1 MAVHAK
7 KVVVFPIAALL
18 LLCHG
23 PAFSQ
28 VGNTDLVA
36 QAKKEGRVSWYT
48 TVSIPESKQ
57 FMDMF
62 EKQYPFIK
70 VDLLRSGSGA
80 LVNRVISEYAA
91 KNYAADVL
99 HGTSSR
105 GGFTVLKQRNI
116 LGRYESPED
125 KYLPAELK
133 DKAGYWASTFQNTF
147 VLAYN
152 KRNVKP
158 DDVPKTYEDL
168 LKPMWKGRQI
178 INDTENF
185 EWFDGLLKFW
195 GRDKGLAYFRRLA
208 QQDQIFQRGAR
219 GRIQLVAAGEAPL
232 TIGYGPH
239 AQSFVNQG
247 APIEWVPLEPVVVIV
262 NTLSIAQRPPHPAAA
277 RLLIDFLLSKAAQL
291 KLREMSRIPSRSD
304 VEADPPRL
312 IKGFKKVIQD
322 IENGELC
329 RRGHGHSAFRIQRPK
344 LGLSSIRRWV
354 SSDRKFAGIVN
365 LPRAFKIEGFQ
376 LSRR

>member
-1 MAVHAK
+1 MEANMKLDVLSMIVFLLVCSIPAHA
-7 KVVVFPIAALL
+7 
-18 LLCHG
+18 
-23 PAFSQ
+23 Q
-28 VGNTDLVA
+28 VSNPDLIA
-36 QAKKEGRVSWYT
+36 QAKKEGRVTWYT

-57 FMDMF
+57 FMDIF

-80 LVNRVISEYAA
+80 LVNRVVSEYAA

-99 HGTSSR
+99 HGMSSR

-116 LGRYESPED
+116 LGRYESPER
-125 KYLPAELK
+125 KYYPAELK
-133 DKAGYWASTFQNTF
+133 DKEGYWASTFQNTF

-158 DDVPKTYEDL
+158 EDVPKTYEDL

-178 INDTENF
+178 INDTDNF

-247 APIEWVPLEPVVVIV
+247 AP
-262 NTLSIAQRPPHPAAA
+262 HPAAA
-277 RLLIDFLLSKAAQL
+277 KLFIDFLFSKPAQL
-291 KLREMSRIPSRSD
+291 KLRELSRIPSRND
-304 VEADPPRL
+304 VDADPPRL
-312 IKGFKKVIQD
+312 IKGFKKVVQD
-322 IENGELC
+322 IENENMAESIKLFQQT
-329 RRGHGHSAFRIQRPK
+329 FRLTP
-344 LGLSSIRRWV
+344 
-354 SSDRKFAGIVN
+354 
-365 LPRAFKIEGFQ
+365 
-376 LSRR
+376 

>member
-1 MAVHAK
+1 MTL
-7 KVVVFPIAALL
+7 KVLTSLVVLLIGSGTALGQVTSPDLIAE
-18 LLCHG
+18 
-23 PAFSQ
+23 
-28 VGNTDLVA
+28 
-36 QAKKEGRVSWYT
+36 AKKEGRVTWYT

-57 FMDMF
+57 IIDMF

-70 VDLLRSGSGA
+70 VDLLRSGSGP
-80 LVNRVISEYAA
+80 LVNRILSEYAA
-91 KNYAADVL
+91 KSYAADVL
-99 HGTSSR
+99 HGMSSR

-116 LGRYESPED
+116 LGRYESPER
-125 KYLPAELK
+125 KNFSAELK
-133 DKAGYWASTFQNTF
+133 DKDGYWASTFQNTF
-147 VLAYN
+147 IMAYN

-158 DDVPKTYEDL
+158 DDVPKTYDDL

-178 INDTENF
+178 INDTDNF

-262 NTLSIAQRPPHPAAA
+262 NTVNIAQRAPHPAAA
-277 RLLIDFLLSKAAQL
+277 KLLIDFLLSKPAQL
-291 KLREMSRIPSRSD
+291 KLRELSRIPSRSD
-304 VEADPPRL
+304 VESDPPRL
-312 IKGFKKVIQD
+312 IKGFKKVVQD
-322 IENGELC
+322 IENDSMAE
-329 RRGHGHSAFRIQRPK
+329 SIK
-344 LGLSSIRRWV
+344 LFHQTFGL
-354 SSDRKFAGIVN
+354 APG
-365 LPRAFKIEGFQ
+365 
-376 LSRR
+376 

>member
-1 MAVHAK
+1 MK
-7 KVVVFPIAALL
+7 TIAQLILSGAILL
-18 LLCHG
+18 NVTT
-23 PAFSQ
+23 AQSQ
-28 VGNTDLVA
+28 VANPELTA
-36 QAKKEGRVSWYT
+36 QAKKEGRVVWYT

-57 FMDMF
+57 FADMF

-80 LVNRVISEYAA
+80 LVNRIVSEYAA
-91 KNYAADVL
+91 KNYSVDVMQ
-99 HGTSSR
+99 GTSSR
-105 GGFTVLKQRNI
+105 GGFTALKQRNI
-116 LGRYESPED
+116 LGRYESPEY
-125 KYLPAELK
+125 KFLAPELK
-133 DKAGYWASTFQNTF
+133 DKNGYWASSFLNSF

-168 LKPMWKGRQI
+168 LKPVWKGRQI

-262 NTLSIAQRPPHPAAA
+262 STTSIAQRPPHPAAA
-277 RLLIDFLLSKAAQL
+277 KLFIDFLFSKTSQL
-291 KLREMSRIPSRSD
+291 KLREMSRIPARSD
-304 VEADPPRL
+304 VDPDPPRL
-312 IKGFKKVIQD
+312 MKGFKRVIQD
-322 IENGELC
+322 LENENMPE
-329 RRGHGHSAFRIQRPK
+329 STK
-344 LGLSSIRRWV
+344 LFQQIFGL
-354 SSDRKFAGIVN
+354 APG
-365 LPRAFKIEGFQ
+365 
-376 LSRR
+376 

>member
-1 MAVHAK
+1 MNQRS
-7 KVVVFPIAALL
+7 FLL
-18 LLCHG
+18 AIVLILCHL
-23 PAFSQ
+23 Q
-28 VGNTDLVA
+28 VTQAQTANPDLIA
-36 QAKKEGRVSWYT
+36 QAKKEGRVTWYT

-70 VDLLRSGSGA
+70 VDLLRSGSGP
-80 LVNRVISEYAA
+80 LVNRIVSEYAA
-91 KNYAADVL
+91 KNYAADIL
-99 HGTSSR
+99 HGMSSR

-116 LGRYESPED
+116 IGRYESPER
-125 KYLPAELK
+125 KFYSAELK
-133 DKAGYWASTFQNTF
+133 DKDGYWSSTFQNTF

-178 INDTENF
+178 INDTDNF

-239 AQSFVNQG
+239 AQSYVNQG
-247 APIEWVPLEPVVVIV
+247 APIEWVALEPVVVIV
-262 NTLSIAQRPPHPAAA
+262 NTVSLAQRAPHPAAA
-277 RLLIDFLLSKAAQL
+277 RLLIDFLLSKAGQV
-291 KLREMSRIPSRSD
+291 KLREMSRIPSRGD
-304 VEADPPRL
+304 VESDPPRL
-312 IKGFKKVIQD
+312 IKGFKKVVQD
-322 IENGELC
+322 IENE
-329 RRGHGHSAFRIQRPK
+329 SMAESIK
-344 LGLSSIRRWV
+344 LFQQTFGLTP
-354 SSDRKFAGIVN
+354 G
-365 LPRAFKIEGFQ
+365 
-376 LSRR
+376 

>member
-1 MAVHAK
+1 MKTIVQWILSVAIMLDVTS
-7 KVVVFPIAALL
+7 AL
-18 LLCHG
+18 
-23 PAFSQ
+23 AQ
-28 VGNTDLVA
+28 VANPDLIG
-36 QAKKEGRVSWYT
+36 QAKKEGRVVWYT

-57 FMDMF
+57 FVDMF
-62 EKQYPFIK
+62 EKQYPFLK

-80 LVNRVISEYAA
+80 LVNRIVSEYAA
-91 KNYAADVL
+91 KNYSVDVMQ
-99 HGTSSR
+99 GTSSR
-105 GGFTVLKQRNI
+105 GGFTALKQRNI
-116 LGRYESPED
+116 IGRYESPEH
-125 KYLPAELK
+125 KFLAPELK
-133 DKAGYWASTFQNTF
+133 DKNGYWASSFLNSF

-168 LKPMWKGRQI
+168 LKPIWKGRQI

-185 EWFDGLLKFW
+185 EWFDGLLKSW

-262 NTLSIAQRPPHPAAA
+262 NTVSIAQRAPHPAAA
-277 RLLIDFLLSKAAQL
+277 RLLIDFLLSKPAQV

-304 VEADPPRL
+304 VDADPPRL
-312 IKGFKKVIQD
+312 IKGFKKVVQD
-322 IENGELC
+322 IENENM
-329 RRGHGHSAFRIQRPK
+329 SESIK
-344 LGLSSIRRWV
+344 LFQQTFGLTT
-354 SSDRKFAGIVN
+354 G
-365 LPRAFKIEGFQ
+365 
-376 LSRR
+376 

>member
-1 MAVHAK
+1 M
-7 KVVVFPIAALL
+7 KVLLRSLFAIVALL
-18 LLCHG
+18 LTA
-23 PAFSQ
+23 PALAQTANS
-28 VGNTDLVA
+28 DLLA
-36 QAKKEGRVSWYT
+36 LEKKEGRVTWYT

-70 VDLLRSGSGA
+70 VDLLRSGSGP
-80 LVNRVISEYAA
+80 LVNRIVGEYAA

-99 HGTSSR
+99 HGMSSR

-116 LGRYESPED
+116 LGRYESPER
-125 KYLPAELK
+125 KYFPAELK
-133 DKAGYWASTFQNTF
+133 DKDGYWASTFLNTF

-158 DDVPKTYEDL
+158 DDVPKTYDDL

-178 INDTENF
+178 INDTDNF

-195 GRDKGLAYFRRLA
+195 GRDRGLAYFRRLA

-247 APIEWVPLEPVVVIV
+247 APIEWVPLEPVVTIV
-262 NTLSIAQRPPHPAAA
+262 NTVSIAQRAPHPAAA
-277 RLLIDFLLSKAAQL
+277 KLFIDFLLSKSAQM
-291 KLREMSRIPSRSD
+291 KLRELSRIPSRGD
-304 VEADPPRL
+304 VDADPPRL
-312 IKGFKKVIQD
+312 NEEFKKIVQD
-322 IENGELC
+322 LENEGMVE
-329 RRGHGHSAFRIQRPK
+329 SIK
-344 LGLSSIRRWV
+344 LFQQIFGLTP
-354 SSDRKFAGIVN
+354 G
-365 LPRAFKIEGFQ
+365 
-376 LSRR
+376 